1 MHRAAQGP
9 GEEPGL
15 EGGSAEADGRRKGH
29 DQPRESIGTLMV
41 HGEPELREHSEQRQI
56 YQDV

>member
-41 HGEPELREHSEQRQI
+41 HREPELREHSEQRQI
-56 YQDV
+56 Y